1 MPPLK
6 SGRSRL
12 AIGCAVVAIATAV
25 TGPAWADP
33 APSFEALLD
42 RIGLTPTTVEAD
54 AMLDAAEARVRQA
67 RVRPNPELGLEA
79 ENAFGS
85 GPFSGY
91 DNAETTLS
99 LSQDLELWGRRGARV
114 DVARADAGTAGL
126 RRDLATIE
134 ARLRDILGVH
144 GRTFTVV

>member
-25 TGPAWADP
+25 TGSAWAEP
-33 APSFEALLD
+33 APSFEALLE
-42 RIGLTPTTVEAD
+42 RIGLTPTTVEAN
-54 AMLDAAEARVRQA
+54 ALLDAAEARVRQA
-67 RVRPNPELGLEA
+67 RVRPNPTAALEA

-99 LSQDLELWGRRGARV
+99 LTQDLELWGRRGARV
-114 DVARADAGTAGL
+114 EVL
-126 RRDLATIE
+126 RE
-134 ARLRDILGVH
+134 
-144 GRTFTVV
+144 